1 MNHSLPAD
9 IQQRINAQIATGAF
23 ASDVDVLRDALD
35 ALERRQNGLTK
46 LRSMV
51 AQAEEDVAA
60 GRIGAFDRAAIKR
73 DVREQLAKRGMVE

>member
-1 MNHSLPAD
+1 MNHSLPTD

-23 ASDVDVLRDALD
+23 TSDDDVLRDALD
-35 ALERRQNGLTK
+35 ALERRQNGLAK

-51 AQAEEDVAA
+51 AEAEEDVAA
-60 GRIGAFDRAAIKR
+60 GRTGSFDRAAIKR